1 MSSNYRP
8 YFDRDRER
16 ESGWDRRREQ
26 RRGYSYGY
34 ADDDYQ
40 RDERDFREREFRDR
54 DFGDRD
60 FFDPEDRRRDRGFAR
75 GRFEGLEDWER
86 PRELGSSSFG
96 RLRPVGSPSAFGRFG
111 PFGRYAGRGPKG
123 YQRSDDRIKEEVC
136 DRLTED
142 GEVDASEIEVSVSNG
157 EVTLEGSVF
166 DRHMKRD
173 AEDCAE
179 RVSGVREV
187 NNRLRV
193 AGAAPAPGRREA
205 ASVREEGDEER
216 DNLSGVSRFWRGGH

>member
-8 YFDRDRER
+8 YFGRERDR

-26 RRGYSYGY
+26 RRGYGFSY
-34 ADDDYQ
+34 ADDDYE
-40 RDERDFREREFRDR
+40 RGERDFRDREFRDR

-60 FFDPEDRRRDRGFAR
+60 LFDPDDRRRERGSGR
-75 GRFEGLEDWER
+75 GRLDEFEDWER

-96 RLRPVGSPSAFGRFG
+96 RLRPVGSAFGRSG

-123 YQRSDDRIKEEVC
+123 YQRSDDRIREEIC

-142 GEVDASEIEVSVSNG
+142 GEVDASEIEVSVQNG
-157 EVTLEGSVF
+157 EVTLEGAVL
-166 DRHMKRD
+166 DRQMKRD

-193 AGAAPAPGRREA
+193 ATAPAMQRREA
-205 ASVREEGDEER
+205 PPVREGEGDER
-216 DNLSGVSRFWRGGH
+216 DNMSGVSRFWRGGH